1 MKTQERQEKQEK
13 QERLERINLDMQLT
27 EHFRLREFTRS
38 ATALDMGIDNT
49 PPREAVAL
57 LKALCENVLE
67 PLRRRFGVIRITS
80 GYRCEILNRIVGG
93 VPHSQHLYGE
103 AADIQLGSR
112 EEGLRM
118 IKFLQEQGIPFDQA
132 LLEHNRQSGSRWLH
146 LSYRPLHSRRQV
158 STNVAS
164 NVATKNLQKVI

>member
-1 MKTQERQEKQEK
+1 MKTQDNTRGKG
-13 QERLERINLDMQLT
+13 LTRIQNNNYADMRLT
-27 EHFRLREFTRS
+27 EHFQLREFTRS
-38 ATALDMGIDNT
+38 ATAMDMGIDNT
-49 PPREAVAL
+49 PPREAVAM

-80 GYRCEILNRIVGG
+80 GYRCERLNRAVGG

-118 IKFLQEQGIPFDQA
+118 INYLQQQNICFDQA
-132 LLEHNRQSGSRWLH
+132 LLEHNRQTGSRWLH
-146 LSYRPLHSRRQV
+146 VSYRPLRSRRQV
-158 STNVAS
+158 STNVSS
-164 NVATKNLQKVI
+164 NVSTKNLQKAI